1 MKLWVDLCM
10 KLYLYNLKSA
20 YDSIISSLLIP
31 LDTNS
36 ILIAFLHIYAVF
48 AYQSPSFYWVPENF
62 YNLPISSSLFTS
74 YRILQVMIEWH
85 LLDWHSLLFCL
96 QSKSI
101 SFVWILQSYWGS
113 RNTFMSRETHFIVT
127 RIIFL
132 FVLGWNWLDCSEL
145 IQSRVARMLYVPST
159 FFFSFIDVRF
169 LASSLSSFDLCRMQ
183 IKGNTYQLKYFPF

>member
-20 YDSIISSLLIP
+20 FDSIISSLLIP

-62 YNLPISSSLFTS
+62 YDLPISSSLFTT

-101 SFVWILQSYWGS
+101 SLVWILQSYWGS
-113 RNTFMSRETHFIVT
+113 RNTFMSHE
-127 RIIFL
+127 
-132 FVLGWNWLDCSEL
+132 
-145 IQSRVARMLYVPST
+145 Q
-159 FFFSFIDVRF
+159 
-169 LASSLSSFDLCRMQ
+169 
-183 IKGNTYQLKYFPF
+183 GNTFHFNQNNIFVYFRLKLARLQWVHSK